1 MESFHVKYFERA
13 LVQNCTTLKNMALDM
28 DKKDDSL
35 LQNLGQKGKERKE
48 EINDGEI
55 KQLHMKHGVKK

>member
-28 DKKDDSL
+28 DKKDDSM
-35 LQNLGQKGKERKE
+35 LQNLGQKGKERRK
-48 EINDGEI
+48 
-55 KQLHMKHGVKK
+55 